1 MGTVTIKLP
10 GDETKQSRQAAPEGQ
25 WILEYLYAVQH
36 CY

>member
-10 GDETKQSRQAAPEGQ
+10 GDENNQSRQAAPEVQ

-36 CY
+36 RY